1 MELWVVITFAAA
13 FTQNLRSALQKYLKG
28 AMSTTSATYVR
39 FSFGLPFALAFV
51 IFMHWGLKMAVPA
64 VNPVFLSWVVVGGIG
79 QIVANFLL
87 IHLFSFRNFV
97 VGTAYSRTEPM
108 QAAIFGFVFLGDR
121 PGPKALAAIAIAV
134 VGVMIISVARSQR
147 SVGALLSSI
156 FSRTAGIGILSGTL
170 FGLAAVAY
178 RAASLSLGGPN
189 FAMQAAFTLLVAIT
203 LQTVLMTAWIAWR
216 EAGQFALVAASW
228 RPALATGIAGAFAS
242 FGWFAAMTLQQAS
255 IVKAVA
261 QVEIV
266 FTVIASTLFFRES
279 VNAREMFGTALIVAG
294 ILLLLLK

>member
-28 AMSTTSATYVR
+28 SVGTTGATYVR

-51 IFMHWGLKMAVPA
+51 IFMHLGLEMAVPA
-64 VNPVFLSWVVVGGIG
+64 PNSTFLAWVLTGGIS
-79 QIVANFLL
+79 QILANFLL

-97 VGTAYSRTEPM
+97 VGTAYSRTEPI
-108 QAAIFGFVFLGDR
+108 QAAFFGYALLGDR
-121 PGPKALAAIAIAV
+121 PGSDALTAIAIAV

-156 FSRTAGIGILSGTL
+156 FSRTAGLGILSGTL
-170 FGLAAVAY
+170 FGLAAVSF

-189 FAMQAAFTLLVAIT
+189 FAMQAAFTLLVTIT
-203 LQTVLMTAWIAWR
+203 IQTILMSAWIAWR
-216 EAGQFALVAASW
+216 ERDQYAQIAAAW
-228 RPALATGIAGAFAS
+228 RPALMTGAAGATAS

-266 FTVIASTLFFRES
+266 FTVVASVLVFRES
-279 VNAREMFGTALIVAG
+279 VNMRELFGTALIVAG
-294 ILLLLLK
+294 ILLLLLG